1 MKSPL
6 HPRHDSSICAKC
18 RKPFKAG
25 ERVIVVHIVMKSGFN
40 PANRETGAW
49 LSEEFELAHAMC
61 DNPGLDGQIIALG
74 GG

>member
-1 MKSPL
+1 MSNPVL
-6 HPRHDSSICAKC
+6 TPRHDSSRCAKC

-25 ERVIVVHIVMKSGFN
+25 DRVVVVHIVMKAGFN

-61 DNPGLDGQIIALG
+61 DNPALEGQIIG
-74 GG
+74 FSG